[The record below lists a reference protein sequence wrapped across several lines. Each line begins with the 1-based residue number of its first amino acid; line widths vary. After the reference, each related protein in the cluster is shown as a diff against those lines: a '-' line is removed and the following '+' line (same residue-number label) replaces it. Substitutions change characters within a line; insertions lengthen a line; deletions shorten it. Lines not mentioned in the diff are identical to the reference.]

1 LGKINLKKNFFE
13 KKIKQL
19 YFYFLKLITPLLIIA
34 SPELLSWLSHFN
46 GRLRRLP
53 SSSERINKKD
63 NPIDE
68 FFIYSERGI
77 EFDEI
82 NVVIRDGNL
91 NELNKS
97 IPTFFIN
104 SYKNQNDFNNKY
116 YTTSDRLI
124 FKAMMGMPEND
135 FLKRFNYNDTN
146 KKFFYIMPLGPLIT
160 NLNYK
165 HSITQENINDIKKK
179 LGYDYNYNLIICA
192 HSYNGFNIQI
202 GSGILTLVALL
213 KISKKINVYG
223 WDAFIDKDLP
233 KSYVKQTLKLW
244 SPFSEFHP
252 ISRFSAIVLNW
263 IFAHRL
269 MNFFSRDRL
278 NINGK
283 VKDIANYYWI
293 EKYLYRIIYKKK

>member
-1 LGKINLKKNFFE
+1 MGKINLKKNFFE

-53 SSSERINKKD
+53 SFSERINKKD

-68 FFIYSERGI
+68 FFIYSERAI

-124 FKAMMGMPEND
+124 FKAMMGKPEND

-165 HSITQENINDIKKK
+165 QSITQENINDIKKK

-192 HSYNGFNIQI
+192 HSYKGFNIQI

-213 KISKKINVYG
+213 KISKNVRC
-223 WDAFIDKDLP
+223 
-233 KSYVKQTLKLW
+233 VC
-244 SPFSEFHP
+244 
-252 ISRFSAIVLNW
+252 
-263 IFAHRL
+263 
-269 MNFFSRDRL
+269 NFVSICLFEVIWCVNER
-278 NINGK
+278 
-283 VKDIANYYWI
+283 A
-293 EKYLYRIIYKKK
+293 